1 MIREDFLQQNA
12 YHEIDSF
19 CSLEKQYLMA
29 KIILEWYAQAKE
41 AMESGVGIA
50 KIAGMRIKDAIARM
64 KYERNE
70 TFREKYNEIM
80 RAMKDEFEQLKK
92 ERGGM

>member
-1 MIREDFLQQNA
+1 
-12 YHEIDSF
+12 
-19 CSLEKQYLMA
+19 
-29 KIILEWYAQAKE
+29 
-41 AMESGVGIA
+41 MESGVGIA

-70 TFREKYNEIM
+70 TFREKYEEIM

-92 ERGGM
+92 ERSGM